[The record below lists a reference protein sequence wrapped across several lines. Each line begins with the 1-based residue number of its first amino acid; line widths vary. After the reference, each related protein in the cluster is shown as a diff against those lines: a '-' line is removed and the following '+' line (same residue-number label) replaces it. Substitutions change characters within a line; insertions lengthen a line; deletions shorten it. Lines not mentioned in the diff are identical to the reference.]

1 VKIVVTQRGDDACKR
16 LWQRLLRRY
25 SAVIRLVLAAGALI
39 MMGTGEA
46 ARGQIIPRTIAQ
58 EIEPRLPRDGIGG
71 AAVAVRIGGRTLF
84 FNYGSADIAQK
95 RPITSDSLF
104 NVASIRKVFEA
115 TVVAQAFER
124 SDLAFDDPVSR
135 YVTELQQGG
144 DIRRVTVGQLAT
156 HTSGLLL
163 PADHPPWVTQPY
175 TLAEFIRTLNDWKLS
190 EGQEPGW
197 QRIYTH
203 AGYVLLQLVLE
214 RRFGSPIAALLDD
227 QVIAPLG
234 LTSTVVPPRGPD
246 GGAGLAPAL
255 MSRAVQGYAEN
266 GQPVGKPGDQQ
277 TYYDFPGTGQMFS
290 TASDLATLLAA
301 NLGESPT
308 NPALRQAMQF
318 TQRSVFQVDARNAQ
332 AMAWEVEDHDG
343 IVVVDKPGGLNNS
356 STYIGLVPAQKM
368 GLVILMNRGNQ
379 YPHEFGRRFLV
390 ALARAHAD

>member
-1 VKIVVTQRGDDACKR
+1 VKIVVTQRGDDACKH
-16 LWQRLLRRY
+16 LWQRLLRPY
-25 SAVIRLVLAAGALI
+25 SAVIRLVLAATALA

-46 ARGQIIPRTIAQ
+46 AHGQMVQRTIVQ
-58 EIEPRLPRDGIGG
+58 EIEPRLPHDGSGG
-71 AAVAVRIGGRTLF
+71 AAIAVRIDGRTLF
-84 FNYGSADIAQK
+84 FNYGSADLAQK

-115 TVVAQAFER
+115 TVVAQAIAR
-124 SDLAFDDPVSR
+124 GDLAFDDPVSR

-144 DIRRVTVGQLAT
+144 DIRRLTVGQLAT

-175 TLAEFIRTLNDWKLS
+175 TLAEFVRILNDWKLS
-190 EGQEPGW
+190 EGQQPGQ

-203 AGYVLLQLVLE
+203 VGYVLLQLALE
-214 RRFGSPIAALLDD
+214 RRFGRPIAALLDD

-234 LTSTVVPPRGPD
+234 LTSTMVPSRAPD
-246 GGAGLAPAL
+246 GRAELAPAL

-266 GQPVGKPGDQQ
+266 GEPVGEPGDQQ

-290 TASDLATLLAA
+290 SARDLATLLAA
-301 NLGESPT
+301 NLGERPI
-308 NPALRQAMQF
+308 NQPLRQAMQF
-318 TQRSVFQVDARNAQ
+318 TQRAVFQVDARNAQ

-356 STYIGLVPAQKM
+356 STYIGLVPAQKL

>member
-1 VKIVVTQRGDDACKR
+1 MKIVVPQRGDDACKR
-16 LWQRLLRRY
+16 LWQRLLRRS
-25 SAVIRLVLAAGALI
+25 SATIRLMLAAGALA
-39 MMGTGEA
+39 MTGTGEA
-46 ARGQIIPRTIAQ
+46 AQGQIVQGTIAQ
-58 EIEPRLPRDGIGG
+58 EIEPRLPHDGIGG
-71 AAVAVRIGGRTLF
+71 AAVAVRIDGRTLF
-84 FNYGSADIAQK
+84 FNYGSADNAQK
-95 RPITSDSLF
+95 RPIASDTLF
-104 NVASIRKVFEA
+104 NLASIRKVFEA
-115 TVVAQAFER
+115 TVVAQAFAR
-124 SDLAFDDPVSR
+124 SDLAFDDPVNR

-190 EGQEPGW
+190 EGQEPGQ

-214 RRFGSPIAALLDD
+214 RRFGRPIAALIDD
-227 QVIAPLG
+227 QMIAPLG
-234 LTSTVVPPRGPD
+234 LTSTMVPPRAPD
-246 GGAGLAPAL
+246 GRAELAPAL

-266 GQPVGKPGDQQ
+266 GELVGKPGDQQ
-277 TYYDFPGTGQMFS
+277 SYYDFPGTGQMFS
-290 TASDLATLLAA
+290 SAQDMASLLAA
-301 NLGESPT
+301 ALGERPT
-308 NPALRQAMQF
+308 NPALSQAMQI
-318 TQRSVFQVDARNAQ
+318 TQRVVFQVDARNAQ

-356 STYIGLVPAQKM
+356 STYIGLVPAQKL

>member
-1 VKIVVTQRGDDACKR
+1 MKIVVPQRGDDACKR
-16 LWQRLLRRY
+16 LWQRLLRRS
-25 SAVIRLVLAAGALI
+25 SAIIRLMLAAGALA
-39 MMGTGEA
+39 MTGTGEA
-46 ARGQIIPRTIAQ
+46 AQGQNVQGTIAQ
-58 EIEPRLPRDGIGG
+58 EIEPRLPHDGIGG
-71 AAVAVRIGGRTLF
+71 AAVAVRIDGRTLF
-84 FNYGSADIAQK
+84 FNYGSADNAQK

-104 NVASIRKVFEA
+104 NLASIRKVFEA
-115 TVVAQAFER
+115 TIVAQAFAR
-124 SDLAFDDPVSR
+124 SDLAFDDPVSK

-163 PADHPPWVTQPY
+163 PADHPPWVRQPY
-175 TLAEFIRTLNDWKLS
+175 SLAEFIRTLNAWKLS
-190 EGQEPGW
+190 EGQERGQ

-214 RRFGSPIAALLDD
+214 RRFGRPIAALIDE
-227 QVIAPLG
+227 QMIAPLG
-234 LTSTVVPPRGPD
+234 LTSTMVPPRAPD
-246 GGAGLAPAL
+246 GRAELAPAL

-266 GQPVGKPGDQQ
+266 GELVGKPGDQQ
-277 TYYDFPGTGQMFS
+277 SYYDFPGTGQMFS
-290 TASDLATLLAA
+290 SAQDMATLLAA
-301 NLGESPT
+301 ALGERPT
-308 NPALRQAMQF
+308 NPALSQAMQI
-318 TQRSVFQVDARNAQ
+318 TQRVVFQVDARNAQ

-356 STYIGLVPAQKM
+356 STYIGLVPAQKL

>member
-1 VKIVVTQRGDDACKR
+1 MKIVVPQRGDDACKR
-16 LWQRLLRRY
+16 LWQRLLRRS
-25 SAVIRLVLAAGALI
+25 SAIIRLMLAAGALA
-39 MMGTGEA
+39 MTGTGEA
-46 ARGQIIPRTIAQ
+46 AQGQNVQGTIAQ
-58 EIEPRLPRDGIGG
+58 EIEPRLPHDGIGG
-71 AAVAVRIGGRTLF
+71 AAVAVRIDGRTLF
-84 FNYGSADIAQK
+84 FNYGSADNAQK

-104 NVASIRKVFEA
+104 NLASIRKVFEA
-115 TVVAQAFER
+115 TIVAQAFAR
-124 SDLAFDDPVSR
+124 SDLAFDDPVSK

-190 EGQEPGW
+190 EGQERGQ

-214 RRFGSPIAALLDD
+214 RRFGRPIAALIDE
-227 QVIAPLG
+227 QMIAPLG
-234 LTSTVVPPRGPD
+234 LTSTMVPPRAPD
-246 GGAGLAPAL
+246 GRAELAPAL

-266 GQPVGKPGDQQ
+266 GELVGKPGDQQ
-277 TYYDFPGTGQMFS
+277 SYYDFPGTGQMFS
-290 TASDLATLLAA
+290 SAQDMATLLAA
-301 NLGESPT
+301 ALGERPT
-308 NPALRQAMQF
+308 NPALSQAMQI
-318 TQRSVFQVDARNAQ
+318 TQRVVFQVDARNAQ

-356 STYIGLVPAQKM
+356 STYIGLVPAQKL

>member
-1 VKIVVTQRGDDACKR
+1 MT
-16 LWQRLLRRY
+16 
-25 SAVIRLVLAAGALI
+25 
-39 MMGTGEA
+39 GTGEA
-46 ARGQIIPRTIAQ
+46 AQGQIVQGTIAQ
-58 EIEPRLPRDGIGG
+58 EIEPRLPHDGIGG
-71 AAVAVRIGGRTLF
+71 AAVAVRIDGRTLF
-84 FNYGSADIAQK
+84 FNYGSADVAQK
-95 RPITSDSLF
+95 RPVTSDSLF
-104 NVASIRKVFEA
+104 NLASIRKVFEA

-135 YVTELQQGG
+135 YVTELRQGG

-163 PADHPPWVTQPY
+163 TADHPPWVTQPY
-175 TLAEFIRTLNDWKLS
+175 TLAEFIRTLDDWKLS
-190 EGQEPGW
+190 EGQEPGQ

-214 RRFGSPIAALLDD
+214 RKFGRPIADLIDD

-234 LTSTVVPPRGPD
+234 LTSTMVPPRAPD
-246 GGAGLAPAL
+246 GRAVLAPAL

-266 GQPVGKPGDQQ
+266 GDPVGKPGDQQ

-290 TASDLATLLAA
+290 SARDLATFLAA
-301 NLGESPT
+301 NLGEPPT

-318 TQRSVFQVDARNAQ
+318 TQHAVFQVDARNAQ

-356 STYIGLVPAQKM
+356 STYIGLVPAQNF

>member
-1 VKIVVTQRGDDACKR
+1 MKIVAPQRGDDACKR
-16 LWQRLLRRY
+16 LWQRLLRRS
-25 SAVIRLVLAAGALI
+25 SAIIRLMLAAGALA
-39 MMGTGEA
+39 MTGTGEA
-46 ARGQIIPRTIAQ
+46 AQGQNVQGTIAQ
-58 EIEPRLPRDGIGG
+58 EIEPRLPHDGIGG
-71 AAVAVRIGGRTLF
+71 AAVAVRIDGRTLF
-84 FNYGSADIAQK
+84 FNYGSADNAQK

-104 NVASIRKVFEA
+104 NLASIRKVFEA
-115 TVVAQAFER
+115 TIVAQAFAR
-124 SDLAFDDPVSR
+124 SDLAFDDPVSK

-190 EGQEPGW
+190 EGQERGQ

-214 RRFGSPIAALLDD
+214 RRFGRPIAALIDE
-227 QVIAPLG
+227 QMIAPLG
-234 LTSTVVPPRGPD
+234 LTSTMVPPRAPD
-246 GGAGLAPAL
+246 GRAELAPAL

-266 GQPVGKPGDQQ
+266 GELVGKPGDQQ
-277 TYYDFPGTGQMFS
+277 SYYDFPGTGQMFS
-290 TASDLATLLAA
+290 SAQDMATLLAA
-301 NLGESPT
+301 ALGERPT
-308 NPALRQAMQF
+308 NPALSQAMQI
-318 TQRSVFQVDARNAQ
+318 TQRVVFQVDARNAQ

-356 STYIGLVPAQKM
+356 STYIGLVPAQKL

>member
-1 VKIVVTQRGDDACKR
+1 VKIVVTQRGDDAGKR
-16 LWQRLLRRY
+16 LQHRLSRWS
-25 SAVIRLVLAAGALI
+25 SAAIRVVLAAGALTMI
-39 MMGTGEA
+39 GTGEA
-46 ARGQIIPRTIAQ
+46 AHGQIVQRIIAQ
-58 EIEPRLPRDGIGG
+58 EIEPRLPHDGIGG
-71 AAVAVRIGGRTLF
+71 TAIAVRIDGRTLF
-84 FNYGSADIAQK
+84 FNYGSADVAQK
-95 RPITSDSLF
+95 RPVTSDSLF
-104 NVASIRKVFEA
+104 NLASIRKVFEA

-135 YVTELQQGG
+135 YVTELRQGG

-175 TLAEFIRTLNDWKLS
+175 TLAEFIRTLDDWKLS
-190 EGQEPGW
+190 EGQEPGQ

-214 RRFGSPIAALLDD
+214 RKFGRPIADLIDD
-227 QVIAPLG
+227 QVIATLG
-234 LTSTVVPPRGPD
+234 LTSTMVPPRAPD
-246 GGAGLAPAL
+246 GRAVLAPAL

-266 GQPVGKPGDQQ
+266 GEPVGKPGDQQ
-277 TYYDFPGTGQMFS
+277 TYYDFSGTGQMFS
-290 TASDLATLLAA
+290 SVQDMATLLAA
-301 NLGESPT
+301 NLGEWPT

-318 TQRSVFQVDARNAQ
+318 TQRAVFQVDARNAQ

-356 STYIGLVPAQKM
+356 STYIGLVPAQKL

>member
-1 VKIVVTQRGDDACKR
+1 VKIVVTLRGDDACKR
-16 LWQRLLRRY
+16 SQQRLLRWY
-25 SAVIRLVLAAGALI
+25 SAAIRAVFVVGALT

-46 ARGQIIPRTIAQ
+46 AYSQIVQRTIAQ
-58 EIEPRLPRDGIGG
+58 EIEPRLHHDGIGG
-71 AAVAVRIGGRTLF
+71 ASLAVRVDERTLF
-84 FNYGSADIAQK
+84 FNYGWADVVQK

-104 NVASIRKVFEA
+104 NLASIRKIFEA
-115 TVVAQAFER
+115 TVVAQALER
-124 SDLAFDDPVSR
+124 NDLAFDDPVSR
-135 YVTELQQGG
+135 YVTELQQDG

-190 EGQEPGW
+190 EGQEPGR

-214 RRFGSPIAALLDD
+214 RRFGLPIAALLDD

-234 LTSTVVPPRGPD
+234 LTSTVVPPRAPD
-246 GGAGLAPAL
+246 GRAGLAPVL

-266 GQPVGKPGDQQ
+266 GEPVGKPGGQQ

-290 TASDLATLLAA
+290 SARDLATLLAA
-301 NLGESPT
+301 NLGERPT
-308 NPALRQAMQF
+308 NPALRQALQF
-318 TQRSVFQVDARNAQ
+318 TQRAVFQVDARNAQ
-332 AMAWEVEDHDG
+332 AMAWEVEDQDG

-356 STYIGLVPAQKM
+356 STYIGLVPAQEL

>member
-1 VKIVVTQRGDDACKR
+1 MKIVVPQRGDDACKR
-16 LWQRLLRRY
+16 LWQRLLRRS
-25 SAVIRLVLAAGALI
+25 SAIIRLMLAAGALA

-46 ARGQIIPRTIAQ
+46 AHGQIVQRTIAQ
-58 EIEPRLPRDGIGG
+58 EIERRLPHDGIGG
-71 AAVAVRIGGRTLF
+71 AAVAVRIDGRTLF
-84 FNYGSADIAQK
+84 FNYGSADVVQK

-104 NVASIRKVFEA
+104 NIASIRKLFEA

-124 SDLAFDDPVSR
+124 SDLRFDDPVSR

-144 DIRRVTVGQLAT
+144 DIRSVTVGQLAT

-163 PADHPPWVTQPY
+163 PADHPPWVRQPY
-175 TLAEFIRTLNDWKLS
+175 SLAEFIRTLNDWKLS
-190 EGQEPGW
+190 EGREPGQ

-214 RRFGSPIAALLDD
+214 RKFGRPIAALLDD

-234 LTSTVVPPRGPD
+234 LTSTIVPSRAPYGR
-246 GGAGLAPAL
+246 AELSPAL

-266 GQPVGKPGDQQ
+266 GEPVGKPGDQQ
-277 TYYDFPGTGQMFS
+277 TCYDFSGTGQMFS
-290 TASDLATLLAA
+290 SARDLATLLAA
-301 NLGESPT
+301 SLGERPV
-308 NPALRQAMQF
+308 NPALRQAMLF
-318 TQRSVFQVDARNAQ
+318 SQRAVIQVDARNAQ
-332 AMAWEVEDHDG
+332 AMAWEVEDHDE

-356 STYIGLVPAQKM
+356 STYIGLVPAQKL

>member
-1 VKIVVTQRGDDACKR
+1 
-16 LWQRLLRRY
+16 
-25 SAVIRLVLAAGALI
+25 
-39 MMGTGEA
+39 
-46 ARGQIIPRTIAQ
+46 
-58 EIEPRLPRDGIGG
+58 
-71 AAVAVRIGGRTLF
+71 
-84 FNYGSADIAQK
+84 
-95 RPITSDSLF
+95 LF
-104 NVASIRKVFEA
+104 NLASLRKIFEA

-124 SDLAFDDPVSR
+124 GDLAFGDPVGK

-144 DIRRVTVGQLAT
+144 DIRHVTVGQLAT

-175 TLAEFIRTLNDWKLS
+175 TLVEFIRTLNDWIPS
-190 EGQEPGW
+190 EGQEPGE

-203 AGYVLLQLVLE
+203 AGYVLLQLALE
-214 RRFGSPIAALLDD
+214 RRFGVPIAALLDN

-234 LTSTVVPPRGPD
+234 LTSTIVPQRGP
-246 GGAGLAPAL
+246 GGRAELGPTL
-255 MSRAVQGYAEN
+255 MSRAVQGYAES
-266 GQPVGKPGDQQ
+266 GEPVGEPGDQQ

-290 TASDLATLLAA
+290 SARDLATLMAA
-301 NLGESPT
+301 NLGERQADR
-308 NPALRQAMQF
+308 ALRQAMQL
-318 TQRSVFQVDARNAQ
+318 TQRPVFQADARNAQ

-356 STYIGLVPAQKM
+356 STYIGLVPAQKL

>member
-1 VKIVVTQRGDDACKR
+1 
-16 LWQRLLRRY
+16 
-25 SAVIRLVLAAGALI
+25 

-46 ARGQIIPRTIAQ
+46 AQGQIVQGTIAQ
-58 EIEPRLPRDGIGG
+58 EIEPRLPHDGIGG
-71 AAVAVRIGGRTLF
+71 AAVAVRIDGRTLF

-115 TVVAQAFER
+115 TVVAQAFAQ

-190 EGQEPGW
+190 EGQEPGR

-214 RRFGSPIAALLDD
+214 RRFGRPIAALLDD

-234 LTSTVVPPRGPD
+234 LSSTMVPPRAPD
-246 GGAGLAPAL
+246 GRAELAPAL

-266 GQPVGKPGDQQ
+266 GEPVGKPGDQQ

-290 TASDLATLLAA
+290 SAGIWRPYWPPTLANGRPIRRYVRPCNSRSVLFSRLMRVTLRRWH
-301 NLGESPT
+301 GRSRTTTGSSSWT
-308 NPALRQAMQF
+308 NPAVSTIRRPISASFLP
-318 TQRSVFQVDARNAQ
+318 RS
-332 AMAWEVEDHDG
+332 
-343 IVVVDKPGGLNNS
+343 L
-356 STYIGLVPAQKM
+356 
-368 GLVILMNRGNQ
+368 
-379 YPHEFGRRFLV
+379 
-390 ALARAHAD
+390 AL